1 VDNPVERA
9 IEFGKDP
16 KISQDKKKKGSDMR
30 IRLQEKDALKKLQ
43 KEQMSKIIEDLLLL
57 KKKKKDFVNKKKNIE
72 VLSKGEIIDLIK
84 SKREQ

>member
-1 VDNPVERA
+1 
-9 IEFGKDP
+9 
-16 KISQDKKKKGSDMR
+16 
-30 IRLQEKDALKKLQ
+30 
-43 KEQMSKIIEDLLLL
+43 MSKIIEDLLVL

>member
-1 VDNPVERA
+1 
-9 IEFGKDP
+9 
-16 KISQDKKKKGSDMR
+16 
-30 IRLQEKDALKKLQ
+30 
-43 KEQMSKIIEDLLLL
+43 MSKIIEDLLLL